1 MRDDENNAAT
11 IAILKTR
18 SRFDVQPWPIIVF
31 MIDHYVVMLVG
42 FQQDLSYNQITMN
55 PSF

>member
-18 SRFDVQPWPIIVF
+18 SRFDVQSWPIIVF
-31 MIDHYVVMLVG
+31 MIDHCYVVMLVG
-42 FQQDLSYNQITMN
+42 FQQDLSYNQITIN
-55 PSF
+55 P